1 MIKPE
6 IRDRIQKLR
15 QAGKGIRWIARHL
28 GISRH
33 KVRKILRGHPAKEE
47 PPAIPRHSL
56 LDPFRKRIQSMVE
69 EGLTAALIFRRLRPE
84 GYAGGRTI
92 LDDYVRSLRG
102 REHEKRA
109 FARFETLPAEESQ
122 QDWSP
127 YQVIIDGK
135 QTVIQVF
142 SLILCWSR
150 FQFLRAYRDQQFTSL
165 TYGFVAAFRYF
176 QGVPWK
182 VVTDNQK
189 TITPFWIEGKPIIT
203 EKFRDFSSHYGFE
216 THICRPGDKERKGKV
231 ERPFDFFEKAFLP
244 GRIFHS
250 LEDVNN
256 QILRWLDSV
265 DIPEEG
271 NHRKHG
277 TTREVPYER
286 WLEEKEYLYQLPAT
300 DHLPRQV
307 EVRLVAIDSTISVLG
322 VRYTVP
328 VDYAGKKV
336 WASIGDGDLLVYSP
350 KGDLIARHQ
359 LSSKK
364 GGVVIDEEHYAKLKR
379 KRKPVSLPQM
389 EREFL
394 GRFPRGRRFLEELK
408 KTVRSIA
415 PIHIREI
422 LALSR
427 RYPVDA
433 VEKAL
438 EQAVSDGTATA
449 GYVRQVLEMLDPR
462 GHLADFGK
470 EPPKGLTLG
479 PIDCGSPQGY
489 DGIFEGEEDDRE
501 EEGRK
506 DDDGPAH
513 DA

>member
-1 MIKPE
+1 M
-6 IRDRIQKLR
+6 
-15 QAGKGIRWIARHL
+15 
-28 GISRH
+28 
-33 KVRKILRGHPAKEE
+33 
-47 PPAIPRHSL
+47 
-56 LDPFRKRIQSMVE
+56 
-69 EGLTAALIFRRLRPE
+69 
-84 GYAGGRTI
+84 
-92 LDDYVRSLRG
+92 
-102 REHEKRA
+102 
-109 FARFETLPAEESQ
+109 
-122 QDWSP
+122 
-127 YQVIIDGK
+127 IIDGK
-135 QTVIQVF
+135 PAVIQVF

-150 FQFLRAYRDQQFTSL
+150 FQFIRAYRDQQFTSL

-189 TITPFWIEGKPIIT
+189 TITPFCIEGKPVIT
-203 EKFRDFSSHYGFE
+203 EKFQEFSKHYGFE
-216 THICRPGDKERKGKV
+216 IHICRPGDKTRKGKV

-250 LEDVNN
+250 LEDVNH
-256 QILRWLDSV
+256 QIQRWIDSV
-265 DIPEEG
+265 DIPGEG

-277 TTREVPYER
+277 TTHEVPYER

-336 WASIGDGDLLVYSP
+336 WASMGEGDLLVYSS
-350 KGDLIARHQ
+350 KGDLIARHN

-364 GGVVIDEEHYAKLKR
+364 GGAVIDEEHYAKKR
-379 KRKPVSLPQM
+379 PVSLPQM

-394 GRFPRGRRFLEELK
+394 GRFPYGRPFLEELK

-427 RYPVDA
+427 RHPVDA

-449 GYVRQVLEMLDPR
+449 GYVRAVVEMLDPR
-462 GHLADFGK
+462 GYLGDHGK

-479 PIDCGSPQGY
+479 PIDCGSPEGY
-489 DGIFEGEEDDRE
+489 EGIFEGEENHQE
-501 EEGRK
+501 ERNDE
-506 DDDGPAH
+506 DGPAH